1 LSEFLRRS
9 LLVSAYNFFI
19 PIRIH
24 CKDTLLAS
32 SATAPG
38 LENKSAPNP
47 PSALL
52 LVPGKYAAVLCLGLV
67 LLVLVF
73 YNPVVHN
80 GFTNMDD
87 NGYITENPHVKAG
100 LSWTTVKWALRT
112 ADMANWH
119 PLTWLSHALDCQL
132 FGLNP
137 IGHHYENVLIHA
149 ANALLLFWLLE
160 VATGLTWPSFMVA
173 ALFALHPINVESV
186 AWASERKNVLSM
198 FFFLLAM
205 HAYQRYVRKIN
216 VQSYA
221 LVAFLFALG
230 LMAKPEIITFPFV
243 LLLWDYW
250 PLHRMFAGNANS
262 ELAGRETRRS
272 FGYLFLEKAPLFLLC
287 AGSAAITLIAQ
298 SRAEAVHRA
307 SLLVRLGNALVAY
320 VRYLGKAFWP
330 SHLCSIY
337 PHQGRFLP
345 AWEGVAA
352 GLVLVLIS
360 WLVLW
365 RRNQRYL
372 AMGWFWFLGTLV
384 PVIGLVQVG
393 VQAMADRYA
402 YLSFIGLFICVIWS
416 VNEFVREESVP
427 TAFLVAPAVLLLGTL
442 GMLTRHQITYWH
454 DSITLWNRALE
465 VAPQNPFADNALGYA
480 LAQKGDVEAAIAH
493 FDAAENMHYYGTVDL
508 LSIAAYKRDHGH
520 VREAVEEYGRAFA
533 LAPNPKLRSLVLSR
547 VATVFLQIG
556 EIAKARTIAEE
567 AVKENPGNGSAWV
580 AEGLIA
586 ESDGNFALA
595 AERISQGMKVEPTDI
610 GYLLLA
616 DAYGRA
622 GQPDASQQAVKAA
635 ADISADIGT
644 ARKEAAE
651 VLANAGI
658 RFDTGADA
666 AGLAPSGVSKN

>member
-1 LSEFLRRS
+1 
-9 LLVSAYNFFI
+9 
-19 PIRIH
+19 
-24 CKDTLLAS
+24 
-32 SATAPG
+32 
-38 LENKSAPNP
+38 
-47 PSALL
+47 
-52 LVPGKYAAVLCLGLV
+52 VLCLGLV
-67 LLVLVF
+67 LLVLAF
-73 YNPVVHN
+73 YNPVVRN

-100 LSWTTVKWALRT
+100 LTWTTVKWAFT
-112 ADMANWH
+112 TVEMANWH

-149 ANALLLFWLLE
+149 ANALLLFWLLQA
-160 VATGLTWPSFMVA
+160 ATGLTWPSFMVA
-173 ALFALHPINVESV
+173 GLFALHPINVESV

-205 HAYQRYVRKIN
+205 HAYQRYVRKIS
-216 VQSYA
+216 VKRYG
-221 LVAFLFALG
+221 LVAVLFALG
-230 LMAKPEIITFPFV
+230 LMAKPEIITLPFA

-250 PLHRMFAGNANS
+250 PLGRMFAGTATGDI
-262 ELAGRETRRS
+262 AGRDRPRS
-272 FGYLFLEKAPLFLLC
+272 FAYLLLEKTPLFLLC
-287 AGSAAITLIAQ
+287 AASATITLIAQ

-320 VRYLGKAFWP
+320 VRYIGKAFWP

-345 AWEGVAA
+345 AWEAVAA
-352 GLVLVLIS
+352 GVVLVLITS
-360 WLVLW
+360 LVLW

-402 YLSFIGLFICVIWS
+402 YLSFIGLFICVIWGVADLAHEKS
-416 VNEFVREESVP
+416 IS
-427 TAFLVAPAVLLLGTL
+427 TAFLAIPALLMLGTL

-480 LAQKGDVEAAIAH
+480 LAQKGLVEAAIAH

-556 EIAKARTIAEE
+556 DMAKAKATAEE
-567 AVKENPGNGSAWV
+567 GVKENPNNGSAWV
-580 AEGLIA
+580 ADGLIA
-586 ESDGNFALA
+586 EHDGNFGLA
-595 AERISQGMKVEPTDI
+595 AEQISQGMKVEPTDI

-616 DAYGRA
+616 DAYRRA
-622 GQPDASQQAVKAA
+622 GQPEAAQHAVKTAENIST
-635 ADISADIGT
+635 DIKE
-644 ARKEAAE
+644 ARNEAAE
-651 VLANAGI
+651 VLANAGVKPDKSANVN
-658 RFDTGADA
+658 DT
-666 AGLAPSGVSKN
+666 SGIPKN